1 VSRSATDDS
10 TSDQDYYDSWMALY
24 AMVRQGKSFSG
35 HERNC
40 FFLNMDGK
48 EYADVSALSGLDYAD
63 DGRGI
68 AVVDWDMDGRQDF
81 WITNRGGPRVRLMRN
96 TFKSENDF
104 LVLRLQGTTSNRDA
118 IGARVEVQV
127 SGADGRSSARTLRAG
142 ESFLSQSSKW
152 MHFGLGNADA
162 IESVSVNWPGG
173 DKEAFGGFA
182 LNGHYTL
189 VQGSGEAAEW
199 SHDGERVDLV
209 PSVQREPESSE
220 SARIVLAARFPLP
233 RIPYLHEDLSTRQ
246 LDGAEQGNREPL
258 LVNLWATW
266 CANCVVELRELTSR
280 QAELKD
286 AGLDILALSVDE
298 ADVRPDALAM
308 LSSTEWPFQRGFA
321 DTETIEIFD
330 FLPKLVVD
338 NKPGLALPTSFLLD
352 PQGRLAIIYH
362 GPVDVDQLLLDTEM
376 VRNSS
381 DIQRDSATPF
391 AGTWIGDP
399 SGPRYLAIVRRL
411 RALGQTEIAGEYLSK
426 VRVGSSYDPV
436 TNPGDGPELATMR
449 ADVAEDLAKAGN
461 HEQAVQLF
469 RGALELDPNNTE
481 TLNSLATSLR
491 ALRRPKEAVATY
503 RQAIEQA
510 PNSAMLH
517 SNLGLSYIELRDP
530 AQALIAFRE
539 AVRLNPGLS
548 IAQQNLGIIFAQ
560 KGEFDAA
567 YRHMRL
573 ATEAD
578 PNSYDAQRNFA
589 LLLQRT
595 KRSGE
600 AVVAYEAAMA
610 LNSQDPE
617 LLFNLANIYLEL
629 GNSTG
634 AEDMLQKLTAL
645 QSPLADRLTAI
656 LGGN

>member
-1 VSRSATDDS
+1 
-10 TSDQDYYDSWMALY
+10 
-24 AMVRQGKSFSG
+24 
-35 HERNC
+35 
-40 FFLNMDGK
+40 
-48 EYADVSALSGLDYAD
+48 
-63 DGRGI
+63 
-68 AVVDWDMDGRQDF
+68 
-81 WITNRGGPRVRLMRN
+81 
-96 TFKSENDF
+96 
-104 LVLRLQGTTSNRDA
+104 
-118 IGARVEVQV
+118 
-127 SGADGRSSARTLRAG
+127 
-142 ESFLSQSSKW
+142 
-152 MHFGLGNADA
+152 
-162 IESVSVNWPGG
+162 
-173 DKEAFGGFA
+173 
-182 LNGHYTL
+182 
-189 VQGSGEAAEW
+189 
-199 SHDGERVDLV
+199 
-209 PSVQREPESSE
+209 
-220 SARIVLAARFPLP
+220 
-233 RIPYLHEDLSTRQ
+233 
-246 LDGAEQGNREPL
+246 
-258 LVNLWATW
+258 
-266 CANCVVELRELTSR
+266 
-280 QAELKD
+280 
-286 AGLDILALSVDE
+286 
-298 ADVRPDALAM
+298 
-308 LSSTEWPFQRGFA
+308 
-321 DTETIEIFD
+321 
-330 FLPKLVVD
+330 VD